1 MKRICLIFL
10 GVVLMQCSVSP
21 EQVEYAKDPCQF
33 CKMTI
38 MEPGFAAELVN
49 TKGRSYKFDDISC
62 MIKYMKMEE
71 QQVEDYAFV
80 LVNEYA
86 TDQWIDAANAR
97 YIHHENLRSPMQGNT
112 AAFKS
117 KIPEEWAQEP
127 ELNWNELW
135 EMF

>member
-1 MKRICLIFL
+1 MKRICLILL
-10 GVVLMQCSVSP
+10 GAVLMQCSVSP
-21 EQVEYAKDPCQF
+21 EQVQYAKDPCQF

-38 MEPGFAAELVN
+38 MEPGFATELVN

-71 QQVEDYAFV
+71 QQVDDYAFV
-80 LVNEYA
+80 LVNKYA

-97 YIHHENLRSPMQGNT
+97 FIRNENLRSPMQGNT
-112 AAFKS
+112 AAFKN